1 MTPGPVT
8 LGPVTVRFVRHGQ
21 SIANVERTFSYR
33 VHDEGLTVL
42 GRDQAEQV
50 ATHLADVVERPVLVV
65 TSPLVRTR
73 ETAAPIVARLDASLV
88 VDEGFREIDVGEL
101 DGRTGQE
108 AFDAHD
114 VVFDAWTAGRAD
126 ARMPGGEDL
135 HELGARVEAA
145 LVRSLHALDAA
156 GARELVVVAHGG
168 ILYQG
173 IRYLLPGI
181 VGDATT
187 AWIGNAS
194 ITELH
199 LGIEAGR
206 LTGTLIAWASDGHLV
221 EATE

>member
-1 MTPGPVT
+1 VSSDVT

-21 SIANVERTFSYR
+21 SLANVERTFSHR
-33 VHDEGLTVL
+33 IHDEGLTDL
-42 GRDQAEQV
+42 GRSQAEQV
-50 ATHLADVVERPVLVV
+50 AAYLDGVVQRPAIVV
-65 TSPLVRTR
+65 SSPLQRTL
-73 ETAAPIVARLDASLV
+73 ETATPIVAALTASLLL
-88 VDEGFREIDVGEL
+88 DEGFREIDVGEL

-114 VVFDAWTAGRAD
+114 VVFEAWTAGEAE

-135 HELGARVEAA
+135 HELGARVEEA
-145 LVRSLHALDAA
+145 LIRGLHAVEAA
-156 GARELVVVAHGG
+156 GARELIVIAHGG

-181 VGDATT
+181 VGDATV

>member
-1 MTPGPVT
+1 MSSDVT

-21 SIANVERTFSYR
+21 SVANVERTFSHR
-33 VHDEGLTVL
+33 IHDEGLTDL
-42 GRDQAEQV
+42 GRSQAEQV
-50 ATHLADVVERPVLVV
+50 AAYLVGVVQRPAIVV
-65 TSPLVRTR
+65 SSPLQRTL
-73 ETAAPIVARLDASLV
+73 ETAAPIVAALTASLLL
-88 VDEGFREIDVGEL
+88 DEGFREIDVGEL

-114 VVFDAWTAGRAD
+114 VVFDAWTAGDAE

-135 HELGARVEAA
+135 HELGARVEEA
-145 LVRSLHALDAA
+145 LIRGLHAVDTD
-156 GARELVVVAHGG
+156 GARELIVVAHGG

-181 VGDATT
+181 VGDATV